1 MIKLIGLALLWLFLF
16 MDVVIIHRT
25 NADVTAGTAF
35 IVIRSIPLIM
45 VTMGE

>member
-16 MDVVIIHRT
+16 FDVVVLHKT
-25 NADVTAGTAF
+25 GADTAAGTAF
-35 IVIRSIPLIM
+35 VVIRSIPLIM